1 MKNEKES
8 AIAFGITLAS
18 ADQYNAGYPR
28 KSVSGVHRENIQ
40 PGNAAKRPIHVIE
53 IPRRKIPAAD
63 QQPFPKDMLKYK
75 PVSQPKPLK
84 PISLKEQDFYTNP
97 EYHQFRTAS
106 YSYAGNSGSM
116 ESSVV
121 WEVLKFIGK
130 GIFLVLKYTVITV
143 CLVITVACY
152 CTAGRK

>member
-18 ADQYNAGYPR
+18 AGRKNAAYPG
-28 KSVSGVHRENIQ
+28 KSVSRVHHENIK
-40 PGNAAKRPIHVIE
+40 PAITAKRPIHVIE
-53 IPRRKIPAAD
+53 IPRRKISAAD

-84 PISLKEQDFYTNP
+84 PISLKEQNFYTNP
-97 EYHQFRTAS
+97 EYHQFRTAE
-106 YSYAGNSGSM
+106 YSSAVRPASM
-116 ESSVV
+116 DSSVV

>member
-1 MKNEKES
+1 MRNEKES

-28 KSVSGVHRENIQ
+28 KSVSGIHRENIT

-63 QQPFPKDMLKYK
+63 QQPFPKDMLKY
-75 PVSQPKPLK
+75 QPKPLN
-84 PISLKEQDFYTNP
+84 PMPRKEQRLYTNP

-106 YSYAGNSGSM
+106 YSYAGNSASM

>member
-18 ADQYNAGYPR
+18 ADRNGAAYPG
-28 KSVSGVHRENIQ
+28 KSVSGVHRETIK
-40 PGNAAKRPIHVIE
+40 PAITAKRPIHVIE
-53 IPRRKIPAAD
+53 IPRRNISAAERH
-63 QQPFPKDMLKYK
+63 PFPKNVSRYK
-75 PVSQPKPLK
+75 PVSQPKPL
-84 PISLKEQDFYTNP
+84 PRKEQSFQTAP

-106 YSYAGNSGSM
+106 YSYAGNSASM

-121 WEVLKFIGK
+121 WEVFKFIGK
-130 GIFLVLKYTVITV
+130 GIFLVLKYTVVTI

>member
-1 MKNEKES
+1 MRNEKER
-8 AIAFGITLAS
+8 AIAFGITLSS

-28 KSVSGVHRENIQ
+28 KSVSGVHREKIQ

-63 QQPFPKDMLKYK
+63 QPPFPKDMLKYK

-97 EYHQFRTAS
+97 EYHQFRTGSRSSAVRPAS
-106 YSYAGNSGSM
+106 AD
-116 ESSVV
+116 SSVV
-121 WEVLKFIGK
+121 WEILKFIGI
-130 GIFLVLKYTVITV
+130 GIFLVFKYTAIAV
-143 CLVITVACY
+143 CLVITVACFFV
-152 CTAGRK
+152 AGRK